1 MYVCWPGNR
10 IRNLHFLFKLVF
22 LRTAIMGPLP
32 ASLKLIARTG
42 WFHLMTLISNVW
54 WNANSIFPRKIDD
67 NLMKVNAC
75 GAISVIIRTNPIQK
89 GRLFPWKTKMD
100 DCEMVF
106 VIFFEFLFL
115 IGFVPFEDVCLFLS
129 RMKKR
134 RSSVGSIGLV
144 RDREVLLLLSS
155 AIFNVIISA
164 MRKWRRKNLHYYWRT
179 VSFISVPQFAGRRRG
194 GDFSIRFQ
202 KERRTSFLQLEQQK
216 SASIFALDLEVK

>member
-129 RMKKR
+129 RMKKKTVKR
-134 RSSVGSIGLV
+134 WIDRIGAWSRSSSSSFFRNLQCNHI
-144 RDREVLLLLSS
+144 RNEEMTPQKSTLLLANGFVHLGP
-155 AIFNVIISA
+155 AIREKKKKRRFFN
-164 MRKWRRKNLHYYWRT
+164 
-179 VSFISVPQFAGRRRG
+179 
-194 GDFSIRFQ
+194 
-202 KERRTSFLQLEQQK
+202 
-216 SASIFALDLEVK
+216 